1 MRQSR
6 KWTTLC
12 KKRHGYWK
20 QEVVIFIQLTGR
32 SKWLRLDILFP
43 PPWLLFP
50 AKPPAPLPFSSF
62 IFPCCH
68 FYYSLLYCA
77 AQMSTLYVKTKSA
90 PPFCLSVLS
99 ALSLI
104 NHYPSTPTLSPASL
118 PRLLTF
124 SSQPPSCG
132 HSSSFIS
139 VICRFPIPSL
149 FYSVF
154 LCMPLFFFPFSRDNR
169 QALFGAIFS
178 ADSLWF
184 MCPSSHLPKGHQ
196 GRAQKTQAVKHLFLA
211 SLQLFSLLS
220 FLTCVSSPLTCLSF
234 CLASTVGLGLS
245 ALPLSTHPTPSFTT
259 THSLIL
265 SFAHLEFVVY
275 SSLVAAL
282 LQYLH
287 SSPVRIV

>member
-1 MRQSR
+1 
-6 KWTTLC
+6 
-12 KKRHGYWK
+12 
-20 QEVVIFIQLTGR
+20 
-32 SKWLRLDILFP
+32 
-43 PPWLLFP
+43 
-50 AKPPAPLPFSSF
+50 
-62 IFPCCH
+62 
-68 FYYSLLYCA
+68 
-77 AQMSTLYVKTKSA
+77 MSTLYVKTKSA

-104 NHYPSTPTLSPASL
+104 YHYPSTPTRSPVSL

-132 HSSSFIS
+132 HSSSFIR
-139 VICRFPIPSL
+139 VVYRFPIPSL

-184 MCPSSHLPKGHQ
+184 ICPSSHLPKGHQ

-220 FLTCVSSPLTCLSF
+220 FLTCVSFFSPHLPVILPCFYCRSWSVSSPSKHPPHPIIHHHSLAHFVSGICCLLISSRCF
-234 CLASTVGLGLS
+234 TSVS
-245 ALPLSTHPTPSFTT
+245 ALITS
-259 THSLIL
+259 
-265 SFAHLEFVVY
+265 
-275 SSLVAAL
+275 
-282 LQYLH
+282 QYCLK
-287 SSPVRIV
+287 

>member
-1 MRQSR
+1 
-6 KWTTLC
+6 
-12 KKRHGYWK
+12 
-20 QEVVIFIQLTGR
+20 
-32 SKWLRLDILFP
+32 
-43 PPWLLFP
+43 
-50 AKPPAPLPFSSF
+50 
-62 IFPCCH
+62 
-68 FYYSLLYCA
+68 
-77 AQMSTLYVKTKSA
+77 MSTLYVKTKSA

-104 NHYPSTPTLSPASL
+104 YHYPSTPTLSPASL

-124 SSQPPSCG
+124 SLQPPSCG
-132 HSSSFIS
+132 HSFSFIW

-149 FYSVF
+149 FYSFF
-154 LCMPLFFFPFSRDNR
+154 LCMPLFLFPFSCDNR

-196 GRAQKTQAVKHLFLA
+196 DRAQKTQAVKHLFLA

-220 FLTCVSSPLTCLSF
+220 FLTCVSFFSPHLPVILPCLYCRSW
-234 CLASTVGLGLS
+234 SVS
-245 ALPLSTHPTPSFTT
+245 SPSKHPPHPTPSFTT

-265 SFAHLEFVVY
+265 YLEFVVY